1 MRLTPASLRPLAL
14 AALASICTQAS
25 AHEVTCYN
33 SGALCGLW
41 SRNFAGGRVTT
52 DDVTRQGS
60 VTVDLEIAPDGHVA
74 GCTVTRPSGNP
85 ALDADTCAQLQA
97 YAHYRPALDD
107 AGEPTTGS
115 DTITIDWVFRP
126 PAQTVPEASEAQT
139 PDEPAPK
146 PAPLPEG
153 LLAV

>member
-1 MRLTPASLRPLAL
+1 MRLGRARLRRLAL
-14 AALASICTQAS
+14 AALLPVGAQAS

-33 SGALCGLW
+33 AGALCGLW

-85 ALDADTCAQLQA
+85 VLDADTCAQLRA

-107 AGEPTTGS
+107 AGEPTIGS

-126 PAQTVPEASEAQT
+126 PPPTEPEG
-139 PDEPAPK
+139 PAPDDAATR

-153 LLAV
+153 MLAV